1 MPLDDALKFGH
12 DDVVEYLDEYEEKL
26 RLGLRIGSPGQI
38 PLFVT
43 PWKETN
49 CRKLCSLQT

>member
-43 PWKETN
+43 P
-49 CRKLCSLQT
+49 